1 MKQIMT
7 TIVAFFLMQCMLF
20 AQKVRVYDGDG
31 LNIKFEY
38 DSDSKKL
45 YDIMFTGKDSNGKL
59 IWKKTQLI
67 DITEAKYENKPG
79 YKYQLKDAGN
89 ITYTLVYNTS
99 MERIKISKLDNSG
112 NTVSSWLTYE
122 RKTVENKTSNLTNL
136 SYSGPLKIKFTLDK
150 KSDMISN
157 VQCYYDNANAYR
169 TLETEEND
177 GGMGGEMYYVG
188 TYRDHKYMIVY
199 KPKEMKTVVV
209 TVYYDSKTSKEFKL
223 NLQTK

>member
-99 MERIKISKLDNSG
+99 CSLCYRYY
-112 NTVSSWLTYE
+112 LTY
-122 RKTVENKTSNLTNL
+122 
-136 SYSGPLKIKFTLDK
+136 
-150 KSDMISN
+150 
-157 VQCYYDNANAYR
+157 
-169 TLETEEND
+169 
-177 GGMGGEMYYVG
+177 
-188 TYRDHKYMIVY
+188 
-199 KPKEMKTVVV
+199 
-209 TVYYDSKTSKEFKL
+209 
-223 NLQTK
+223 